1 MHLRPLAAFLWL
13 FVPLTA
19 LAASDDPPAPHSP
32 PASEKQPIEHE
43 AASADAASP
52 KQDSGPQNSG
62 PSSPT
67 SEFRLNPLGDF
78 FHDLHRALGG
88 RKATSSVN
96 TPGPPTLAADPSDSA
111 YQPFQLIPTSGNLL
125 GDWWGARTW
134 LEDRGITTSLSFVTN
149 LAGNVS
155 GGMDQGFTH
164 ADNLGLDLNF
174 DLEKI
179 LGIDGASFLLNMSQR
194 SGSSVSQ
201 VYIGNVFTVQ
211 QVFGGT
217 TFHLI
222 DAAWQQQLFNDA
234 LSFRIGRI
242 AAGDDFIV
250 SEFNYL
256 FMQNGFCGNPVGI
269 FFNSPGMTAYPNAT
283 WGAVATWKATQRFSI
298 MAGIY
303 NGDPNIRANNYNG
316 VNFSL
321 NGPLFAMAELHYQL
335 NGLDSDSGPVGNYKL
350 GFWYDNSVYADF
362 VGGAASRGNYGF
374 YGLFDQLL
382 IPFGDRKESRGLGIT
397 GSALFSPDESVSTM
411 PYFFTAG
418 VVARGMFEA
427 RPDDV
432 AGLGFIYGNF
442 SNDLQTSQRAAQ
454 LFNPAQGVQT
464 YESVI
469 EATYRIALPGNSV
482 FVQPDLQYII
492 RPGGTGQFG
501 NALVLGCQIGINF

>member
-1 MHLRPLAAFLWL
+1 MHRSPLAALCL
-13 FVPLTA
+13 LPA
-19 LAASDDPPAPHSP
+19 LAHASALDDPPQAPGTQPSVHEA
-32 PASEKQPIEHE
+32 PASAAPNSQP
-43 AASADAASP
+43 
-52 KQDSGPQNSG
+52 GNL
-62 PSSPT
+62 T
-67 SEFRLNPLGDF
+67 TF
-78 FHDLHRALGG
+78 FHDLNRALGG
-88 RKATSSVN
+88 RRATSSVN
-96 TPGPPTLAADPSDSA
+96 PPTSPTTAQSLDTGI
-111 YQPFQLIPTSGNLL
+111 QPFQLIPTSGNLF

-134 LEDRGITTSLSFVTN
+134 LEDKGITSTLSFVTN

-155 GGMDQGFTH
+155 GGRDQGFTH
-164 ADNLGLDLNF
+164 ADNLGLDLHF

-194 SGSSVSQ
+194 SGSSVSS

-222 DAAWQQQLFNDA
+222 DAAYQQQLFDDQ
-234 LSFRIGRI
+234 LSFRVGRI
-242 AAGDDFIV
+242 ASGDDFLV
-250 SEFNYL
+250 SEYNYL
-256 FMQNGFCGNPVGI
+256 FMQNAFCGNPVGI

-283 WGAVATWKATQRFSI
+283 WGAVGTWKATQRFSI

-303 NGDPNIRANNYNG
+303 NGDPNIRQNHYNG

-321 NGPLFAMAELHYQL
+321 NGPAFAMAELQYQL
-335 NGLDSDSGPVGNYKL
+335 NGLKEDSGLVGNYKL
-350 GFWYDNSVYADF
+350 GFWYDNSVYTEF
-362 VGGAASRGNYGF
+362 VGGATSRGNYGF

-382 IPFGDRKESRGLGIT
+382 IPWGAREESRGLGIT
-397 GSALFSPDESVSTM
+397 GSALFSPDDSISTM

-418 VVARGMFEA
+418 IVARGMFQA

-432 AGLGFIYGNF
+432 AGLGFIYGSF
-442 SNDLQTSQRAAQ
+442 SDDLQDQQRAAQ

-501 NALVLGCQIGINF
+501 NALVLGCQIGVNF